1 MDRRGI
7 KKKSNKIVR
16 RLKVA
21 KKKAKK
27 LTRPKIALWL
37 DTNLKTHPFI
47 LGIFCFIW
55 FSVISRLF
63 FYYNKTAV
71 ELIKFHLKFHLT
83 LILCWFILVVI
94 SNSLRDTQK
103 VRWYFKKRFVFIML
117 FLFAPLGLVFLWV
130 GSRFKRITKIIYTVI
145 FATFFIFNTISHEK
159 KYKTFVDTAP
169 FEKITQMIQKQKYKV
184 FLSRSPVQLLKN
196 LGFTHIPEKR
206 RIKLAVSDIYARY
219 SQGIVSITVKNKDGS
234 ELGEGS
240 GFVLSPDG
248 LIVTNFHVISK
259 AYSALVKVGEGS
271 VYQASL
277 VKAEPRF
284 DIVVLKINTQGLLP
298 LAIGNSDEVLSGQV
312 VVAIGSPMG
321 FEKSVSSG
329 IISAVRPGSS
339 IKLIQITAPV
349 SPGSSGGPLLNE
361 YGEVIGITT
370 IASFFMAQNLNF
382 AIPINYLK
390 KVISQ
395 E

>member
-1 MDRRGI
+1 V
-7 KKKSNKIVR
+7 S
-16 RLKVA
+16 
-21 KKKAKK
+21 
-27 LTRPKIALWL
+27 
-37 DTNLKTHPFI
+37 
-47 LGIFCFIW
+47 
-55 FSVISRLF
+55 
-63 FYYNKTAV
+63 
-71 ELIKFHLKFHLT
+71 
-83 LILCWFILVVI
+83 I
-94 SNSLRDTQK
+94 SNALRDTQK

-117 FLFAPLGLVFLWV
+117 FLFAPLGLVLLWV

-145 FATFFIFNTISHEK
+145 FVSFFIFNSISNEK
-159 KYKTFVDTAP
+159 KYKAFVDTAP
-169 FEKITQMIQKQKYKV
+169 FEKITQMIQKQKLKV
-184 FLSRSPVQLLKN
+184 FLSHSPAQGLKN
-196 LGFTHIPEKR
+196 VGFTRIQGKK

-234 ELGEGS
+234 EMGEGS
-240 GFVLSPDG
+240 GFVLTPDG

-259 AYSALVKVGEGS
+259 AYSAVVKVGAGS
-271 VYQASL
+271 TYQASL

-284 DIVVLKINTQGLLP
+284 DIAVLKINTKGLLP

-321 FEKSVSSG
+321 FEQSVSSG
-329 IISAVRPGSS
+329 IVSAVRPGSM
-339 IKLIQITAPV
+339 KLIQITAPV

-382 AIPINYLK
+382 AIPINYLEK
-390 KVISQ
+390 IISQ

>member
-7 KKKSNKIVR
+7 KKKPNKIIR
-16 RLKVA
+16 RIKVA
-21 KKKAKK
+21 KKKARK
-27 LTRPKIALWL
+27 LTRPKISLWL

-63 FYYNKTAV
+63 FYNKTAV
-71 ELIKFHLKFHLT
+71 DLIKFHIKFHII
-83 LILCWFILVVI
+83 LILCWLILVAI

-103 VRWYFKKRFVFIML
+103 IRWYFKKRFVFIML
-117 FLFAPLGLVFLWV
+117 FLFAPLGLVLLWV

-145 FATFFIFNTISHEK
+145 FVSFFIFNSISNEK
-159 KYKTFVDTAP
+159 KYKTLVNTAP

-184 FLSRSPVQLLKN
+184 FLSRSPAQILKN
-196 LGFTHIPEKR
+196 IGFARIPEKR
-206 RIKLAVSDIYARY
+206 RLKLAVSDIYARY
-219 SQGIVSITVKNKDGS
+219 SQGIVSITVKNKDGN
-234 ELGEGS
+234 EMGEGS
-240 GFVLSPDG
+240 GFVLSPEG

-259 AYSALVKVGEGS
+259 AYSAVVKVGEGS
-271 VYQASL
+271 TYQASL

-284 DIVVLKINTQGLLP
+284 DIAVLKINTKGLLP

-321 FEKSVSSG
+321 FEQSVSSG
-329 IISAVRPGSS
+329 IVSAVRPGSS
-339 IKLIQITAPV
+339 MKLIQITAPV

-390 KVISQ
+390 KVLSQ

>member
-1 MDRRGI
+1 
-7 KKKSNKIVR
+7 
-16 RLKVA
+16 
-21 KKKAKK
+21 
-27 LTRPKIALWL
+27 
-37 DTNLKTHPFI
+37 
-47 LGIFCFIW
+47 
-55 FSVISRLF
+55 
-63 FYYNKTAV
+63 
-71 ELIKFHLKFHLT
+71 
-83 LILCWFILVVI
+83 
-94 SNSLRDTQK
+94 
-103 VRWYFKKRFVFIML
+103 
-117 FLFAPLGLVFLWV
+117 
-130 GSRFKRITKIIYTVI
+130 
-145 FATFFIFNTISHEK
+145 
-159 KYKTFVDTAP
+159 
-169 FEKITQMIQKQKYKV
+169 MIQKQKYKV